1 MIICFYLVNFLED
14 FENGQKAKI
23 QKFHFEKSFLN
34 LFLKMVKKAKN
45 EEKNPVGDLILITFI
60 PTY

>member
-23 QKFHFEKSFLN
+23 QKNHFEKSFLIF
-34 LFLKMVKKAKN
+34 FLNGKKAKN
-45 EEKNPVGDLILITFI
+45 
-60 PTY
+60 